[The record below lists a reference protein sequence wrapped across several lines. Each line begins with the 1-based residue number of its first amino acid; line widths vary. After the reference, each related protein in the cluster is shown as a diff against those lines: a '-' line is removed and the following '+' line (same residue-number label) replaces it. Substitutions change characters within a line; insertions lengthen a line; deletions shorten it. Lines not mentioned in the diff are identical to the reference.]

1 LEAFQQLQEM
11 VAVAV
16 EVDHLDLLEH
26 QPQEAVL
33 EDLQME
39 AVVVLVLRVWDSLLD
54 MLQETAPQK
63 LLVAADQLKMV
74 AVAVA
79 EESNFLA
86 KALDLEHLVV
96 QAVQEKL

>member
-1 LEAFQQLQEM
+1 LDQFQQQQAM

-16 EVDHLDLLEH
+16 AVDHLDLLDH

-54 MLQETAPQK
+54 MLQETDPQK
-63 LLVAADQLKMV
+63 LLVAVDQLKMV
-74 AVAVA
+74 AVAVVA
-79 EESNFLA
+79 ESNLVA
-86 KALDLEHLVV
+86 KVLDLEHLVV